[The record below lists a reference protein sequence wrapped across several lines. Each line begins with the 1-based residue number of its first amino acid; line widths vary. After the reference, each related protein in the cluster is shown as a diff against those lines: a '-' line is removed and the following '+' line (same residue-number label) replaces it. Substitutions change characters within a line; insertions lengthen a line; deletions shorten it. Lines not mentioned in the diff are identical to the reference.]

1 MKNKV
6 YLRHYF
12 ILNIYRSETKGKIIQ
27 TENNKNTRE
36 ILYKIVN
43 IIYNIS
49 IHLHRET
56 VNALQ
61 DQLKITD
68 DYKQLVKENHYN
80 YLIQYPHELPPS
92 SENTDIP
99 QSKEDELKSAIDEEK
114 ESLISSAHHKQQQHN
129 VKSQLTKK
137 ERINKLKRQEEN
149 SYKQFIQE
157 ANKDSWI
164 DFIGNLGLV
173 IVRAFLPF
181 KNDLKYIY
189 FHYNTTILT
198 LFEIIRFFFAISLV
212 GVIVYIFLII
222 YHFAN
227 YSKQI
232 SKSGKY
238 GMPSVFLY
246 SSYTTKEYQAV
257 SFTYGIWQI
266 FFFFGFVMFYYI
278 SRSAIYRNEA
288 YLRSNK
294 YFALSSYIFTSWDF
308 NYNNNLKANAYKKE
322 IDILSSSYL
331 EEYKDKLKNYNKCC
345 KCNCSSSIGRLISY
359 AAFCVIIVVMF
370 FIMAAIF
377 SFRSS
382 IRSELIKAEEYKIK
396 DVLAD
401 LIPLIIQVIIVI
413 GMPYLLKLLT
423 YMEVQKPRGKMLSN
437 AVKKVIFV
445 VFFVFTMIY
454 SEVMMILN
462 EKDIV
467 PNMNN
472 FIQGSTYGC
481 PGNYSK
487 LNLTDTDTN
496 ITEYNTTM
504 NVKTHSIAKEDEMG
518 LNFFFLALLYYGCFY
533 VKELFA
539 LIIYSMCKRCGTRQ
553 FQPFDVLIHVHL
565 VFVLFSVVVFYMP
578 FFIVLFPFI
587 FLIEFK
593 YNYGIL
599 KKQASF
605 KYDEVT
611 VTQRNNAHDILSWFF
626 SLGLLGLVVTLYFY
640 LRTFN
645 GGAVGSV
652 CKTNGTVSVRI
663 PNQVSLMVQDGLSLS
678 SIMTMKMSQTPL
690 IMWFHNIFS
699 SSVVIFM
706 FLFSLLGMA
715 LYKNY
720 APSEEYY
727 ETMIKK
733 ERKLVGHVEVMN
745 EHIAKRDAISAMLV
759 KLVKRK
765 ELKEEHQKKKNVN
778 S

>member
-1 MKNKV
+1 M
-6 YLRHYF
+6 
-12 ILNIYRSETKGKIIQ
+12 
-27 TENNKNTRE
+27 
-36 ILYKIVN
+36 
-43 IIYNIS
+43 
-49 IHLHRET
+49 
-56 VNALQ
+56 NALK

-68 DYKQLVKENHYN
+68 DYKQLVKENNYN
-80 YLIQYPHELPPS
+80 YLIQYPRELPSPS
-92 SENTDIP
+92 DNGDSS
-99 QSKEDELKSAIDEEK
+99 QSKEDELRSSIDEDR
-114 ESLISSAHHKQQQHN
+114 ESLISSSVRRKQQHN
-129 VKSQLTKK
+129 YKSQLTKK
-137 ERINKLKRQEEN
+137 ERIDKLKRQEEN

-181 KNDLKYIY
+181 KDDLKYIY

-198 LFEIIRFFFAISLV
+198 LFEIIRFFFSISLV
-212 GVIVYIFLII
+212 GFIVYIFLII

-227 YSKQI
+227 YSKHI
-232 SKSGKY
+232 TNSGKY
-238 GMPSVFLY
+238 GIPTVFLY
-246 SSYTTKEYQAV
+246 SSYTANEYQAV
-257 SFTYGIWQI
+257 SFTYGIWQV

-308 NYNNNLKANAYKKE
+308 NYNNNLKATASKKE

-331 EEYKDKLKNYNKCC
+331 EEYKDKLRNYNKCC
-345 KCNCSSSIGRLISY
+345 KCNCSTSIGRLISY
-359 AAFCVIIVVMF
+359 AAYFVILIVMF

-382 IRSELIKAEEYKIK
+382 IRSEVIKATEYKIK

-401 LIPLIIQVIIVI
+401 LIPLIMHVLIVI
-413 GMPYLLKLLT
+413 GMPYLFKLLT

-472 FIQGSTYGC
+472 FIKGSTYGC
-481 PGNYSK
+481 PGPFNSTRI
-487 LNLTDTDTN
+487 NSTDADAAK
-496 ITEYNTTM
+496 YNVTM
-504 NVKTHSIAKEDEMG
+504 NIKTYSIAKEDEMG
-518 LNFFFLALLYYGCFY
+518 LNFLFLALLYYGCFY

-539 LIIYSMCKRCGTRQ
+539 LIIYSMCQRCGTRQ
-553 FQPFDVLIHVHL
+553 FQSFDVLIHVHL
-565 VFVLFSVVVFYMP
+565 VFVLFSIVVFYMP

-593 YNYGIL
+593 YNFGIL

-645 GGAVGSV
+645 AGGIGSV
-652 CKTNGTVSVRI
+652 CKTDGTISIRV
-663 PNQVSLMVQDGLSLS
+663 NNYQVSLMVPDGMSMS
-678 SIMTMKMSQTPL
+678 SIMTMRMSQNKL
-690 IMWFHNIFS
+690 ISWFHNIFS

-706 FLFSLLGMA
+706 FLFSLLGMV

-727 ETMIKK
+727 ETMIRK
-733 ERKLVGHVEVMN
+733 ERKLVGHVEMMN
-745 EHIAKRDAISAMLV
+745 EHIAKRDAMAAVLV

-765 ELKEEHQKKKNVN
+765 ELKEVVKKNVGN
-778 S
+778 EKI

>member
-1 MKNKV
+1 
-6 YLRHYF
+6 
-12 ILNIYRSETKGKIIQ
+12 
-27 TENNKNTRE
+27 
-36 ILYKIVN
+36 
-43 IIYNIS
+43 
-49 IHLHRET
+49 
-56 VNALQ
+56 
-61 DQLKITD
+61 
-68 DYKQLVKENHYN
+68 
-80 YLIQYPHELPPS
+80 
-92 SENTDIP
+92 
-99 QSKEDELKSAIDEEK
+99 
-114 ESLISSAHHKQQQHN
+114 
-129 VKSQLTKK
+129 
-137 ERINKLKRQEEN
+137 
-149 SYKQFIQE
+149 
-157 ANKDSWI
+157 
-164 DFIGNLGLV
+164 
-173 IVRAFLPF
+173 
-181 KNDLKYIY
+181 
-189 FHYNTTILT
+189 
-198 LFEIIRFFFAISLV
+198 
-212 GVIVYIFLII
+212 
-222 YHFAN
+222 
-227 YSKQI
+227 
-232 SKSGKY
+232 
-238 GMPSVFLY
+238 MPSVFLY
-246 SSYTTKEYQAV
+246 SSYSAKEYQAV
-257 SFTYGIWQI
+257 SFTYGLWQV

-288 YLRSNK
+288 YLHSNK

-308 NYNNNLKANAYKKE
+308 NNNSNLKANAYKKE
-322 IDILSSSYL
+322 IDTLSSSYL

-359 AAFCVIIVVMF
+359 AVFCVILVVMF

-382 IRSELIKAEEYKIK
+382 IRSEVIKADEYKIK

-401 LIPLIIQVIIVI
+401 LIPLIIQVVIVI
-413 GMPYLLKLLT
+413 GLPYLLKLLT

-437 AVKKVIFV
+437 AVKKVIFI

-454 SEVMMILN
+454 SQVMMIMK
-462 EKDIV
+462 ETDIV

-472 FIQGSTYGC
+472 FVKGSTYGC
-481 PGNYSK
+481 PGTYNK
-487 LNLTDTDTN
+487 IN
-496 ITEYNTTM
+496 ITDPNVDVSQYPTAM
-504 NVKTHSIAKEDEMG
+504 NVKTYSIAKEDEMG

-533 VKELFA
+533 IKELFA

-553 FQPFDVLIHVHL
+553 FQSFDVLIHVHL
-565 VFVLFSVVVFYMP
+565 VFVLFSIVVFYMP
-578 FFIVLFPFI
+578 FFIILFPFI

-593 YNYGIL
+593 YNYAIL

-611 VTQRNNAHDILSWFF
+611 VTQRNNAHDVLSWFF
-626 SLGLLGLVVTLYFY
+626 SLGLLSLVVTLYFY

-645 GGAVGSV
+645 GGGVGSV
-652 CKTNGTVSVRI
+652 CKTNGTISVRV
-663 PNQVSLMVQDGLSLS
+663 PNQVSLMVQDGMSMS

-727 ETMIKK
+727 ETMVRK

-759 KLVKRK
+759 KLVKRN
-765 ELKEEHQKKKNVN
+765 EMKEEQQQKKKNVN